1 MTTGQHSSLPS
12 FARATLA
19 RLFGAEAQQ
28 ALSGSAG
35 TIEFQTNAAAVGP
48 GLVIT
53 INANTFNVRNT
64 GSRILVAAYMSGVAA
79 AAVAG
84 TIQIKRGNFAIPTVP
99 PNPQAVSAAFAT
111 GSDAAHTW
119 SGFAFAIDAP
129 QNAVGSPMSYSA
141 VATIAGTTL
150 TSAPGTLGIL
160 VIEFG
165 PGT

>member
-84 TIQIKRGNFAIPTVP
+84 PIQIKRGTFALPPVP
-99 PNPQAVSAAFAT
+99 PNPPAVSAAKR
-111 GSDAAHTW
+111 GRIPDELLRGGHDRGNDAHER
-119 SGFAFAIDAP
+119 SGHPRDPRHRIRS
-129 QNAVGSPMSYSA
+129 GH
-141 VATIAGTTL
+141 L
-150 TSAPGTLGIL
+150 TDDRPDLA
-160 VIEFG
+160 EARR
-165 PGT
+165 